1 MYLRTKCTHYE
12 GCSAPLCPMLSE
24 QENEKGLWYPDEE
37 ICRRRKNLPEWVK
50 QQRKVTRRVRAEN
63 QAFYF
68 TLAMLKVPF
77 RVTKSVK
84 GLDSDSRMGEE
95 RQLKAWFKRYKGTKE
110 RKLSVEQRQQKRKA
124 VAMARKA
131 KKDKRKDP
139 IRKAA

>member
-1 MYLRTKCTHYE
+1 
-12 GCSAPLCPMLSE
+12 MLSE
-24 QENEKGLWYPDEE
+24 QENGKGLWYPDEE
-37 ICRRRKNLPEWVK
+37 ICRRRKNLPEWVN
-50 QQRKVTRRVRAEN
+50 QQRKITRKVRSEN

-110 RKLSVEQRQQKRKA
+110 RKLSVEQRQEKRKA
-124 VAMARKA
+124 VAIARKA
-131 KKDKRKDP
+131 KKEKRKDP